1 MNKKI
6 KQELEKINNEI
17 NYLNIKKETLEWV
30 LNLEKN
36 NLSINTTNII
46 SIGEEITIN
55 HEIYEDIPFIVIG
68 KNHDASNSVTLL
80 TRDIVRLLPFDA
92 VEFYNNDT
100 NRKKHGNNRYIY
112 SNLLQW
118 MNSDEAAGE
127 WYTSQHN
134 ADVAPSDTS
143 VVSYNPYSNV
153 DGLLRGFDNDV
164 VNSMITVYKTT
175 AVPNKNDRGDLD
187 IGKVFLLSTTE
198 VGLADKNNID
208 EGNIYEYFDNNNVDA
223 QRLAYP
229 SEYCLNNAG
238 GFTNTSFASGKPWHW
253 WLRTPYSGNSYSV
266 RFVDT
271 TGALNNSY
279 AYYGYF
285 GLRFAICLPTDKY
298 LELKEKEN

>member
-36 NLSINTTNII
+36 NLSVNTTNII
-46 SIGEEITIN
+46 HIGEEITIN
-55 HEIYEDIPFIVIG
+55 HEIYGDIPYIVIG
-68 KNHDASNSVTLL
+68 KNHDADNSVTLL
-80 TRDIVRLLPFDA
+80 TRDIIRLLPFDA
-92 VEFYNNDT
+92 VEFYNNDA

-118 MNSDEAAGE
+118 MNSDKAAGE
-127 WYTSQHN
+127 WYTAKHIY
-134 ADVAPSDTS
+134 DVAPDFDNVT
-143 VVSYNPYSNV
+143 YNPYTNI

-164 VNSMITVYKTT
+164 VNSMISVYKTT
-175 AVPNKNDRGDLD
+175 VVPNKNDRGDLD
-187 IGKVFLLSTTE
+187 ICKVFLLSTTE

-208 EGNIYEYFDNNNVDA
+208 EGNIYEYFSNNTNE

-229 SEYCLNNAG
+229 STYCLNNAG
-238 GFTNTSFASGKPWHW
+238 GYTSTAFASGKPWHY
-253 WLRTPYSGNSYSV
+253 WLRTP
-266 RFVDT
+266 T
-271 TGALNNSY
+271 PNNSCYVRSVLRSGELNSHY
-279 AYYGYF
+279 AYYGIN

>member
-36 NLSINTTNII
+36 NLSVNTTNII
-46 SIGEEITIN
+46 HIGEEITIN
-55 HEIYEDIPFIVIG
+55 HEIYGDIPFIVIG
-68 KNHDASNSVTLL
+68 KNHDVSNSVTLL

-92 VEFYNNDT
+92 VEFYNSNGD
-100 NRKKHGNNRYIY
+100 RQKYGNNRYKY

-118 MNSDEAAGE
+118 MNSDEAGGQ
-127 WYTSQHN
+127 WYTAKHIY
-134 ADVAPSDTS
+134 DVAPDFDNVT
-143 VVSYNPYSNV
+143 YNPYTNI

-175 AVPNKNDRGDLD
+175 AVPNKYNRGDLD

-208 EGNIYEYFDNNNVDA
+208 EGDIYEYFDNNNVDV

-238 GFTNTSFASGKPWHW
+238 GYTNTNFASGKPWHW
-253 WLRTPYSGNSYSV
+253 WLRTPSYGV
-266 RFVDT
+266 RIVT
-271 TGALNNSY
+271 LSGALNSNN
-279 AYYGYF
+279 AYNGNI